1 MMKIMIVDDM
11 PVFREYLRDFIDWN
25 AYGFEICCEAKD
37 GREALELYE
46 KYLPDIVLT
55 DIVMPYY
62 DGLELS
68 EMLLK
73 ENPGLSIILITGNSE
88 FEYAR
93 KAVKLGVC
101 DFIVKPFEKEELIIS
116 LLKLQDNINRHLE
129 EQNEKGGLYEKQ
141 KEDLLRKLIYSNNP
155 NDVYNTGIFP
165 SEYFMVVTVRIELH
179 ENKVDSDN
187 IVKWKQI
194 LFELLHNMIKIE
206 GVFEIFYDF
215 EGNIVTLLNFR
226 DPKDME
232 SYAAYEFK
240 DLIELAKKH
249 LGFDISVGVSDYC
262 YGMPHVK
269 NAYYQTIQALSI
281 AYNERKTGFFDYK
294 KRRLETNHEF
304 YSWEM
309 IDDIYYSLDAM
320 DYNRIE
326 KSIASE
332 LDRIREYESQELA
345 PMIYM
350 SLLSLLFSYI
360 VKSGRNIDDIFG
372 KDFHPYSILTG
383 SIPYTKKRSFIYS
396 CYKKTI
402 DYKKENIDAAAYQ
415 IAEQAKSY
423 IDRNYQNP
431 DLTIA
436 DISKELRVNQTYL
449 RSMFKSKYHMTMSSY
464 ITSVRMKK
472 ARELILEG
480 VHKLSSISYSVG
492 YNDVSYFSKCYKK
505 FYGYLPSA
513 TRKA

>member
-11 PVFREYLRDFIDWN
+11 PVFRDYLRDFIDWN

-37 GREALELYE
+37 GREALELYD

-68 EMLLK
+68 EILLA

-101 DFIVKPFEKEELIIS
+101 DYIVKPFEKEELIIA
-116 LLKLQDNINRHLE
+116 LLKLQDNINKHLE
-129 EQNEKGGLYEKQ
+129 EQNEKDEIYLKQ
-141 KEDLLRKLIYSNNP
+141 KEDLLRKLIYTNNS
-155 NDVYNTGIFP
+155 NDVSDAGIFG
-165 SEYFMVVTVRIELH
+165 SEYFLVTTVRIELH

-187 IVKWKQI
+187 IIKWKQI

-206 GVFEIFYDF
+206 GRFEIFYDF
-215 EGNIVTLLNFR
+215 EGNIVTILNFPNR
-226 DPKDME
+226 AEME
-232 SYAAYEFK
+232 NYAAYEFE
-240 DLIELAKKH
+240 DLIDLAKKH
-249 LGFDISVGVSDYC
+249 LGFDISVGISDYC
-262 YGMPHVK
+262 YGMPQIK
-269 NAYYQTIQALSI
+269 DAYYQTIQALSV
-281 AYNERKTGFFDYK
+281 AYNERKTGLFDYK
-294 KRRLETNHEF
+294 KRPLNTGQEF
-304 YSWEM
+304 YSWQI
-309 IDDIYYSLDAM
+309 IDDIYYSLDAL

-326 KSIASE
+326 KAITAE
-332 LDRIREYESQELA
+332 LDRIKEYKSPELA

-360 VKSGRNIDDIFG
+360 VKSGRSIDDIFG
-372 KDFHPYSILTG
+372 KDFYPYSMLT
-383 SIPYTKKRSFIYS
+383 SDIPYVDKRTFIYN

-402 DYKKENIDAAAYQ
+402 DYKAKHIDTVSYQ
-415 IAEQAKSY
+415 IAEQAKAY
-423 IDRNYQNP
+423 IEKHYQNP
-431 DLTIA
+431 NLTIA
-436 DISKELRVNQTYL
+436 DISKQLRVNQTYL
-449 RSMFKSKYHMTMSSY
+449 RKMFKSQLHMTMSSY

-480 VHKLSSISYSVG
+480 VQKLSSISHSVG

-513 TRKA
+513 TRKQ

>member
-11 PVFREYLRDFIDWN
+11 PVFRDYLREFIDWK
-25 AYGFEICCEAKD
+25 AYGFEICCEARD
-37 GREALELYE
+37 GKEALELYE
-46 KYLPDIVLT
+46 KYSPDIVLT

-68 EMLLK
+68 EILLA
-73 ENPGLSIILITGNSE
+73 ENPDLSIILITGNSE

-101 DFIVKPFEKEELIIS
+101 DYIVKPFEKEELIIS
-116 LLKLQDNINRHLE
+116 LLKLQDNVNKHLE
-129 EQNEKGGLYEKQ
+129 ERNEKDEIYAKQ
-141 KEDLLRKLIYSNNP
+141 KEDFLRKLIYANNP
-155 NDVYNTGIFP
+155 GDTYSAGIFFT
-165 SEYFMVVTVRIELH
+165 EYFIVATVRIELH

-187 IVKWKQI
+187 IIKWKQI
-194 LFELLHNMIKIE
+194 LFELLHNMIEIE

-215 EGNIVTLLNFR
+215 EGNIVTILNFSDR
-226 DPKDME
+226 SEME
-232 SYAAYEFK
+232 NYAAYEFE
-240 DLIELAKKH
+240 DLINIAKKH
-249 LGFDISVGVSDYC
+249 IGFDISVGISDHC
-262 YGMPHVK
+262 CGIPHIK
-269 NAYYQTIQALSI
+269 DAYYQTIQALSI
-281 AYNERKTGFFDYK
+281 AYNERKTGVFDYK
-294 KRRLETNHEF
+294 KRRLHTRQEF
-304 YSWEM
+304 YSWEI
-309 IDDIYYSLDAM
+309 IDDIYYSLDAL

-326 KSIASE
+326 KSITAE
-332 LDRIREYESQELA
+332 LDRIREYESPELT

-360 VKSGRNIDDIFG
+360 VKRGRDIDDIFG
-372 KDFHPYSILTG
+372 KDFYPYSLLT
-383 SIPYTKKRSFIYS
+383 SNIPYTKKRAFIYN

-402 DYKKENIDAAAYQ
+402 DYKKENTDPVVYK
-415 IAEQAKSY
+415 IAEQAKTY
-423 IDRNYQNP
+423 IDKHYQDT

-436 DISKELRVNQTYL
+436 DISRELRVNQTYL
-449 RSMFKSKYHMTMSSY
+449 RRMFKSKYHMTMSSY

-480 VHKLSSISYSVG
+480 VQKLSSIAYGVG

-505 FYGYLPSA
+505 FYGHLPSV

>member
-194 LFELLHNMIKIE
+194 LFELLHNMIRIE

-372 KDFHPYSILTG
+372 KDFPPYSILTG

-402 DYKKENIDAAAYQ
+402 LYQKENIDAAAYQ

-423 IDRNYQNP
+423 IVRN
-431 DLTIA
+431 
-436 DISKELRVNQTYL
+436 
-449 RSMFKSKYHMTMSSY
+449 
-464 ITSVRMKK
+464 
-472 ARELILEG
+472 
-480 VHKLSSISYSVG
+480 
-492 YNDVSYFSKCYKK
+492 
-505 FYGYLPSA
+505 
-513 TRKA
+513 